1 MKAHAI
7 LSPSAAARWLK
18 CPASVAMTA
27 SMPEE
32 TSPYALEGSI
42 AHAVAE
48 SVLTGE
54 PYRAPEGAEDMTPD
68 VGAMAEEVKPYTDYV
83 LQAADGGQA
92 MELIDQKLGSI
103 DLIILDVMM
112 PVYDGWSV
120 LRHIRSKNTE
130 VPVMMLTARTEEND
144 EVFGFDL
151 GADDYITKPF
161 SPIVLS
167 ARVRAIE
174 KRCHQRSEG
183 VYRAGELSV
192 NEIRREVCV
201 AGQTVDLT
209 PKEYELLIYF
219 KNNQNIAVSRENI
232 LNAVWGYDYFGDL
245 RTVDTHVKKLR
256 AKLGD
261 CGKMIET
268 VRGFGYRFE
277 GEQQ

>member
-1 MKAHAI
+1 MFTI
-7 LSPSAAARWLK
+7 LIADD
-18 CPASVAMTA
+18 
-27 SMPEE
+27 EE
-32 TSPYALEGSI
+32 RIRRLVSDFLRRDG
-42 AHAVAE
+42 
-48 SVLTGE
+48 
-54 PYRAPEGAEDMTPD
+54 
-68 VGAMAEEVKPYTDYV
+68 YTV

-183 VYRAGELSV
+183 IYQAGELSV

-256 AKLGD
+256 AKLGN

>member
-1 MKAHAI
+1 MFTI
-7 LSPSAAARWLK
+7 LIADD
-18 CPASVAMTA
+18 
-27 SMPEE
+27 EE
-32 TSPYALEGSI
+32 RIRRLVSDFLRRDG
-42 AHAVAE
+42 
-48 SVLTGE
+48 
-54 PYRAPEGAEDMTPD
+54 
-68 VGAMAEEVKPYTDYV
+68 YTV

-120 LRHIRSKNTE
+120 LRHIRGKNTE

-183 VYRAGELSV
+183 IYQAGELSV

>member
-1 MKAHAI
+1 MFTI
-7 LSPSAAARWLK
+7 LIADD
-18 CPASVAMTA
+18 
-27 SMPEE
+27 EE
-32 TSPYALEGSI
+32 RIRRLVSDFLRRDG
-42 AHAVAE
+42 
-48 SVLTGE
+48 
-54 PYRAPEGAEDMTPD
+54 
-68 VGAMAEEVKPYTDYV
+68 YTV
-83 LQAADGGQA
+83 LQAADGGEA
-92 MELIDQKLGSI
+92 MELIDQRLSSI

-120 LRHIRSKNTE
+120 LRHIRSKSRD
-130 VPVMMLTARTEEND
+130 VPVMMLTARAEDTD

-174 KRCHQRSEG
+174 KRRTQSQDSGAFVCG
-183 VYRAGELSV
+183 PLSI
-192 NEIRREVCV
+192 NEIRHEVRV
-201 AGQTVDLT
+201 NDEPVELT

-219 KNNQNIAVSRENI
+219 KNNQNIAASRESI
-232 LNAVWGYDYFGDL
+232 LNAVWGYDYFGEL

-261 CGKMIET
+261 CGTMIQT

-277 GEQQ
+277 GQKK

>member
-1 MKAHAI
+1 MFTI
-7 LSPSAAARWLK
+7 LIADD
-18 CPASVAMTA
+18 
-27 SMPEE
+27 EE
-32 TSPYALEGSI
+32 RIRRLVSDFLRRDG
-42 AHAVAE
+42 
-48 SVLTGE
+48 
-54 PYRAPEGAEDMTPD
+54 
-68 VGAMAEEVKPYTDYV
+68 YTV

-183 VYRAGELSV
+183 IYQAGELSV

-256 AKLGD
+256 AKLGE
-261 CGKMIET
+261 CGTMIET
-268 VRGFGYRFE
+268 VRGYGYRFE
-277 GEQQ
+277 V

>member
-1 MKAHAI
+1 MFTI
-7 LSPSAAARWLK
+7 LIADD
-18 CPASVAMTA
+18 
-27 SMPEE
+27 EE
-32 TSPYALEGSI
+32 RIRRLVSDFLRRDG
-42 AHAVAE
+42 
-48 SVLTGE
+48 
-54 PYRAPEGAEDMTPD
+54 
-68 VGAMAEEVKPYTDYV
+68 YTV

-183 VYRAGELSV
+183 IYQAGELSV
-192 NEIRREVCV
+192 NETRREVCV

>member
-1 MKAHAI
+1 MFTI
-7 LSPSAAARWLK
+7 LIADD
-18 CPASVAMTA
+18 
-27 SMPEE
+27 EE
-32 TSPYALEGSI
+32 RIRRLVSDFLRRDG
-42 AHAVAE
+42 
-48 SVLTGE
+48 
-54 PYRAPEGAEDMTPD
+54 
-68 VGAMAEEVKPYTDYV
+68 YTV

-183 VYRAGELSV
+183 VYQAGELSV

-268 VRGFGYRFE
+268 VRGFGYMWKD
-277 GEQQ
+277 

>member
-1 MKAHAI
+1 MFTI
-7 LSPSAAARWLK
+7 LIADD
-18 CPASVAMTA
+18 
-27 SMPEE
+27 EE
-32 TSPYALEGSI
+32 RIRRLVSDFLRRDG
-42 AHAVAE
+42 
-48 SVLTGE
+48 
-54 PYRAPEGAEDMTPD
+54 
-68 VGAMAEEVKPYTDYV
+68 YTV

-112 PVYDGWSV
+112 PVYAGWSV

-183 VYRAGELSV
+183 VYQAGELSV

>member
-1 MKAHAI
+1 MFTI
-7 LSPSAAARWLK
+7 LIADD
-18 CPASVAMTA
+18 
-27 SMPEE
+27 EE
-32 TSPYALEGSI
+32 RIRRLVSDFLRRDG
-42 AHAVAE
+42 
-48 SVLTGE
+48 
-54 PYRAPEGAEDMTPD
+54 
-68 VGAMAEEVKPYTDYV
+68 YTV

-92 MELIDQKLGSI
+92 MELVDQKLGSI

-183 VYRAGELSV
+183 VYQAGELSV

>member
-1 MKAHAI
+1 MFTI
-7 LSPSAAARWLK
+7 LIADD
-18 CPASVAMTA
+18 
-27 SMPEE
+27 EE
-32 TSPYALEGSI
+32 RIRRLVSDFLRRDG
-42 AHAVAE
+42 
-48 SVLTGE
+48 
-54 PYRAPEGAEDMTPD
+54 
-68 VGAMAEEVKPYTDYV
+68 YTV

-144 EVFGFDL
+144 EVFGFDP

-183 VYRAGELSV
+183 VYQAGELSV

-261 CGKMIET
+261 CGKMIEP

>member
-1 MKAHAI
+1 MFTI
-7 LSPSAAARWLK
+7 LIADD
-18 CPASVAMTA
+18 
-27 SMPEE
+27 EE
-32 TSPYALEGSI
+32 RIRRLVSDFLRRDG
-42 AHAVAE
+42 
-48 SVLTGE
+48 
-54 PYRAPEGAEDMTPD
+54 
-68 VGAMAEEVKPYTDYV
+68 YTV

-183 VYRAGELSV
+183 VYQAGELSV

-277 GEQQ
+277 VEQQ

>member
-1 MKAHAI
+1 MKRVLVVEDEASIRELVA
-7 LSPSAAARWLK
+7 LNLKMTGWEVLEAPSAER
-18 CPASVAMTA
+18 
-27 SMPEE
+27 
-32 TSPYALEGSI
+32 ALELIQKNPPCDVALLDIMLPGMDGFSLCETIRHGDPYIGIIMASAKGQESDKIRGLSI
-42 AHAVAE
+42 
-48 SVLTGE
+48 
-54 PYRAPEGAEDMTPD
+54 
-68 VGAMAEEVKPYTDYV
+68 
-83 LQAADGGQA
+83 
-92 MELIDQKLGSI
+92 
-103 DLIILDVMM
+103 
-112 PVYDGWSV
+112 
-120 LRHIRSKNTE
+120 
-130 VPVMMLTARTEEND
+130 
-144 EVFGFDL
+144 

-183 VYRAGELSV
+183 VYQAGELSV
-192 NEIRREVCV
+192 NEIRREACV

>member
-1 MKAHAI
+1 MAKKVLVVDDEKLI
-7 LSPSAAARWLK
+7 VKGIRFS
-18 CPASVAMTA
+18 
-27 SMPEE
+27 
-32 TSPYALEGSI
+32 LEQDG
-42 AHAVAE
+42 
-48 SVLTGE
+48 
-54 PYRAPEGAEDMTPD
+54 M
-68 VGAMAEEVKPYTDYV
+68 EVTC
-83 LQAADGGQA
+83 A
-92 MELIDQKLGSI
+92 
-103 DLIILDVMM
+103 
-112 PVYDGWSV
+112 YDGEEA
-120 LRHIRSKNTE
+120 LRLAQENKFDMILLDIMLPKMDGFEVCQAIREFSNMPI
-130 VPVMMLTARTEEND
+130 VMLTAKGDDMDKILGLEY
-144 EVFGFDL
+144 

-183 VYRAGELSV
+183 VYQAGELSV

>member
-1 MKAHAI
+1 MFTI
-7 LSPSAAARWLK
+7 LIADD
-18 CPASVAMTA
+18 
-27 SMPEE
+27 EE
-32 TSPYALEGSI
+32 RIRRLVSDFLRRDG
-42 AHAVAE
+42 
-48 SVLTGE
+48 
-54 PYRAPEGAEDMTPD
+54 
-68 VGAMAEEVKPYTDYV
+68 YTV

-103 DLIILDVMM
+103 DLILLDVMM

-183 VYRAGELSV
+183 VYQAGELSV